1 MASTRIIVCV
11 GIPMIVTGFL
21 IAILWAPAAYGVE
34 STVEFVGSLIGI
46 IGVIF
51 VIAGLFYTKEPVMV

>member
-1 MASTRIIVCV
+1 MASKKLIVGV

-21 IAILWAPAAYGVE
+21 IAIFWAPLVVE
-34 STVEFVGSLIGI
+34 LRETVEFVGSLIGI

-51 VIAGLFYTKEPVMV
+51 FIAGLFYAKEPVMA

>member
-46 IGVIF
+46 IGVILLLPDYF
-51 VIAGLFYTKEPVMV
+51 IQKNQ